1 MDPTMN
7 IGAGSLD
14 ATMPGAPGGLLDET
28 MGPMMTSAYQS
39 MPLDLERMASLFEGA
54 YANDPNL
61 EVRQLKV
68 MSKIVKHHS
77 DGLII
82 RDLPCI
88 VGILNVAK
96 EKIDAGMSQ
105 WV

>member
-1 MDPTMN
+1 
-7 IGAGSLD
+7 
-14 ATMPGAPGGLLDET
+14 
-28 MGPMMTSAYQS
+28 MGPMAQSAYQAP
-39 MPLDLERMASLFEGA
+39 PLDLERLATLFEGKR
-54 YANDPNL
+54 ANDPNL
-61 EVRQLKV
+61 EERQLKV

-105 WV
+105 WVEALLPIVWLLGQPLIKLASSDE